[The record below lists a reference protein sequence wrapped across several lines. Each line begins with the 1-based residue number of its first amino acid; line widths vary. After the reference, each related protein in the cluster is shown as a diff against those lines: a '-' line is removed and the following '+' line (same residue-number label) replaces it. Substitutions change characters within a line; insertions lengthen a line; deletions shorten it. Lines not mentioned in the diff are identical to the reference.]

1 MQLEI
6 LKRLRY
12 GMMVF
17 GIAMGAIFPLY
28 AMLFVNFKP
37 GMQIWFNIGCI
48 IAGIMVG
55 GFSYML
61 VKIILL
67 GHLRKLAWACREV
80 TAGRLDVNIDM
91 NSHDEVGEI
100 VNGFNMMVGTLQEMF
115 AEIKNGV
122 KNLGSVSDNLSSFN
136 HELIETIEE
145 QQGHVSNISAA
156 TTQAT
161 SMINEIS
168 ENLSMAVNFS
178 REINNSASQ
187 TEDQIYHSM
196 QTMGKS
202 SDSVNKTVELME
214 GLNSQSKKISSIL
227 SMIGEIAQQ
236 TNLLSLNATVE
247 AARAGKHGKGFAVV
261 AGEVKDLAA
270 RTSKA
275 TKEIESML
283 STFQVSVDQIIKGVK
298 VNAELNIKLDEMLG
312 SSTKNVNEI
321 IQSIE
326 KISKMIEYVSDAT
339 SQQVEAYRYIDD
351 SMGSISQAFRELL
364 ESADYLVRNGDDI
377 QNFTSQLHEIIKR
390 FTLTEQPK
398 LGRLNSHNGTYR
410 N

>member
-1 MQLEI
+1 MQLGI

-12 GMMVF
+12 GMMIF

-28 AMLFVNFKP
+28 AILFVNFKP

-80 TAGRLDVNIDM
+80 TSGRLDVNIDL
-91 NSHDEVGEI
+91 NSPDEVGEI
-100 VNGFNMMVGTLQEMF
+100 VTGFNMMISTLQEMF
-115 AEIKNGV
+115 VEIKSGV
-122 KNLGSVSDNLSSFN
+122 KDLGSVAGNLSSFN
-136 HELIETIEE
+136 HELIETIGE
-145 QQGHVSNISAA
+145 QRGHVSNISAA
-156 TTQAT
+156 TNET
-161 SMINEIS
+161 SSTINEIS
-168 ENLSMAVNFS
+168 ENLSMTVNFS
-178 REINNSASQ
+178 RKINNSASQ

-214 GLNSQSKKISSIL
+214 DLSNQSKKISSIL
-227 SMIGEIAQQ
+227 SIIGEIAQQ

-261 AGEVKDLAA
+261 AGEVKELAT

-275 TKEIESML
+275 TQEIESML
-283 STFQVSVDQIIKGVK
+283 STFQVNVDQIIKGVK
-298 VNAELNIKLDEMLG
+298 VNAELNIMLDEMLG

-326 KISKMIEYVSDAT
+326 KVSKMIEQVSEAT
-339 SQQVEAYRYIDD
+339 RQQVEAYHNIDV
-351 SMGSISQAFRELL
+351 SMGSISQAFSDLL
-364 ESADYLVRNGDDI
+364 ESTNYLVQNGDDI
-377 QNFTSQLHEIIKR
+377 LRFTSHLHNITKR
-390 FTLTEQPK
+390 FTMTEQ
-398 LGRLNSHNGTYR
+398 LELNT
-410 N
+410 